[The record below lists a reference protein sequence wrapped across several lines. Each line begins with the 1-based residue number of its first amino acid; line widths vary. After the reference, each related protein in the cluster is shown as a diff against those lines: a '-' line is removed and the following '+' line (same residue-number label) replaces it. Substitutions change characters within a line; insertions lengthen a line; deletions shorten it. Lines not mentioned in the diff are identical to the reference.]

1 MNQAFIN
8 PLVHTSIIYLIFFET
23 HIIAK
28 FINKTKYLP
37 PPKYSLHIEV
47 KEMETLLLK
56 PVFFM
61 RDLEF
66 SNEMTFHNYSA
77 ADGIA
82 WNDLHTGK
90 TNTIL

>member
-1 MNQAFIN
+1 
-8 PLVHTSIIYLIFFET
+8 
-23 HIIAK
+23 
-28 FINKTKYLP
+28 
-37 PPKYSLHIEV
+37 
-47 KEMETLLLK
+47 METLLLK

-77 ADGIA
+77 ADGIV

-90 TNTIL
+90 TNKILLSKN